1 METFRLKNIAILILL
16 LLNAGL
22 LVLIGSQRWQSRR
35 AASETVRQLEE
46 LCAASQLTLDS
57 RLQLSQ
63 QPLSALAISRHG
75 ATARGIA
82 SYLLGSS
89 AVSSSQGGGIYSY
102 SSDKGSIQF
111 RSGGSFDGSRLE
123 VAVEDIAGFSEKFC
137 SEFGYRDMV
146 VDVDGGT
153 GSVTAVQV
161 VAGVTVYGCT
171 AALYFEEGVLT
182 GVTGAHVSLE
192 NAAVE
197 STGRID
203 CVTALVRFL
212 DYRGATGIVCSQ
224 VTDIQCVYLLQ
235 ATAATVRLLPVWRI
249 ETDTNPYFVDCTT
262 GAVSRI

>member
-1 METFRLKNIAILILL
+1 M
-16 LLNAGL
+16 
-22 LVLIGSQRWQSRR
+22 
-35 AASETVRQLEE
+35 
-46 LCAASQLTLDS
+46 
-57 RLQLSQ
+57 
-63 QPLSALAISRHG
+63 
-75 ATARGIA
+75 
-82 SYLLGSS
+82 
-89 AVSSSQGGGIYSY
+89 SSSQGGGIYSY

-224 VTDIQCVYLLQ
+224 VTDIQCGYLLQ